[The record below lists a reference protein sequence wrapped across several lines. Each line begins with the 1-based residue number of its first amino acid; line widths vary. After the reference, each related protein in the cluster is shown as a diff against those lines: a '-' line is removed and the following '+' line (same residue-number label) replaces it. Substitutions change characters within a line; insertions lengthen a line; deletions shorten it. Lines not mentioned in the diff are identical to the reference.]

1 MSSPVPQIAV
11 VVPSH
16 NRALRLRW
24 LLNSLEEQTLS
35 RERFEVIVAY
45 DSDDGGETER
55 LLQSHPVKPRA
66 LRFDPDPRTPTASRL
81 RNAGW
86 RAASA
91 PRVVFTDDDCRAP
104 ADWLEQAVAAAEAT
118 PGAIVQGMTLPD
130 PDEEPNQHGAWPRT
144 QRIV

>member
-1 MSSPVPQIAV
+1 MSPDPQIAV

-35 RERFEVIVAY
+35 RERFEVIVAD
-45 DSDDGGETER
+45 DSDDGGENER
-55 LLQSHPVKPRA
+55 LLQSHPGEGGAEPARRPGRHRAEPRA
-66 LRFDPDPRTPTASRL
+66 LRFAPDPGTPTASKL

-91 PRVVFTDDDCRAP
+91 PLVVFT
-104 ADWLEQAVAAAEAT
+104 
-118 PGAIVQGMTLPD
+118 
-130 PDEEPNQHGAWPRT
+130 
-144 QRIV
+144 